1 MNSAFRT
8 PRRISVTVPFAIYDQ
23 LAEKSDLEGRSV
35 SNLAAYLL
43 EAALSRLGEPE
54 QRTVGAALP
63 LLDVRFK

>member
-1 MNSAFRT
+1 MNSAFKT

-43 EAALSRLGEPE
+43 EAALSRLQEPE
-54 QRTVGAALP
+54 PKAVAAARPVVG
-63 LLDVRFK
+63 VRFN